1 MVVSHY
7 SMTGMRL
14 FAILLVCLLFCSCSR
29 PPESA
34 PIKTGQEARG
44 DEQYKKELDEIR
56 KNMKGDLKIKLKKDG
71 KGDFYT
77 WEISGK
83 DATEVLKAND
93 VLVKKLGGAVTAK

>member
-1 MVVSHY
+1 M
-7 SMTGMRL
+7 
-14 FAILLVCLLFCSCSR
+14 LLVFLLFCTCSR

-34 PIKTGQEARG
+34 AVKTRQEARG
-44 DEQYKKELDEIR
+44 DEQYKTELDEIR

-83 DATEVLKAND
+83 DVAEVLRAND
-93 VLVKKLGGAVTAK
+93 VLVKKLGGVGTAK